1 MYVKFLYSR
10 KMHSSFFDYN
20 ISRPYPFKW
29 FTPLALIVIAIAA
42 IPISIIN
49 LGSNGYF
56 LAAQYS
62 HDPNATVSERPH
74 NNWPSFWITK
84 FRPTCQSANIPINTR
99 LLTNNTALTYT
110 LTSVVQKAEA
120 NQTFSSSLV
129 YHNNVLSDCT
139 IDHIAVRLE
148 STGRTATQIGLS
160 NWGVDA
166 QAFISCNLDTD
177 DQGLTTFNLTA
188 EYNFIPET
196 VSVYAGFYKFV
207 GRNKTA
213 KASLYWGESLLS
225 TYSLHLG
232 RDASISNFSGKAALV
247 SKGVIT
253 FTPNN
258 RSPTDLINLN
268 FFDVLFRFIAP
279 TPDNLWGFDDG
290 ESMPNISSNSFKMD
304 FWSSVDTFAKSFYST
319 VLTDL
324 GQTSSHPNILTDAIL
339 LEHFTTNFSS
349 IISTQMSRGS
359 SVPEP
364 AQEPFNTLNA
374 TETLGIN
381 PSVLAAT
388 YLCAVPRKKP
398 TGTLIVSVLAADLVF
413 LHSLFKV
420 LNLVVR
426 WWVKRK
432 DRQAHVCE
440 GCLEGKELLDDSDE
454 VPLRPMRVSQDG
466 SYESVPVGP

>member
-1 MYVKFLYSR
+1 
-10 KMHSSFFDYN
+10 MHSSYFEYN

-29 FTPLALIVIAIAA
+29 FTPLALISLAIAA

-49 LGSNGYF
+49 LGSYGYT

-62 HDPNATVSERPH
+62 HDPNATVSERSH

-110 LTSVVQKAEA
+110 LTSVVQKANEA

-160 NWGVDA
+160 SWGVDA
-166 QAFISCNLDTD
+166 QAFVSCNLDTD
-177 DQGLTTFNLTA
+177 DQSLTTFNLTA

-196 VSVYAGFYKFV
+196 VSVYAGFYTFV

-232 RDASISNFSGKAALV
+232 RDAFISNFSGKDALV

-253 FTPNN
+253 FTPNKLF
-258 RSPTDLINLN
+258 STDLINLN

-279 TPDNLWGFDDG
+279 TPNNLWSFDDG
-290 ESMPNISSNSFKMD
+290 ESMPNISSNSSKMD

-349 IISTQMSRGS
+349 ITSKQMSRGS
-359 SVPEP
+359 SIPEP
-364 AQEPFNTLNA
+364 ASEPFNSLN
-374 TETLGIN
+374 TTGTLGIN

-388 YLCAVPRKKP
+388 YLCAVPRMKP
-398 TGTLIVSVLAADLVF
+398 TVTLIVSVLAADLVF
-413 LHSLFKV
+413 LQTLWKL
-420 LNLVVR
+420 LNLVVD

-432 DRQAHVCE
+432 YRQANVCK
-440 GCLEGKELLDDSDE
+440 GCLEGKA
-454 VPLRPMRVSQDG
+454 R
-466 SYESVPVGP
+466 